1 MGRIA
6 IAHRTKNVHP
16 SGLDRLDAGATD
28 HEQAASGDSSLEIA
42 GTGTSLSGV
51 AASPKQVPPLEEELA
66 EKEVVLR
73 DIWFQLSPRERQ
85 CFGHRFSD
93 MVLKA
98 FGLRPVP
105 EVKS

>member
-1 MGRIA
+1 MGRVA
-6 IAHRTKNVHP
+6 NAYGTTDVH
-16 SGLDRLDAGATD
+16 SSDLDRFGAGAKD
-28 HEQAASGDSSLEIA
+28 HEQGTIRDSSLETP

-51 AASPKQVPPLEEELA
+51 AASNLQAPTLEGEFA
-66 EKEVVLR
+66 EKELVLH

-98 FGLRPVP
+98 FGLRSVP